1 MRLRA
6 ERNHGL
12 HVRTINKLYI
22 QHFYT
27 SLRGTSPVKG
37 WPSDPGTSQRKMSAE
52 IGHSTA

>member
-1 MRLRA
+1 MRLRT
-6 ERNHGL
+6 EQKHGL

-37 WPSDPGTSQRKMSAE
+37 WPPDLGAFQHEMSAE
-52 IGHSTA
+52 IGRSTA